1 MDYRINIILISL
13 LINYRGYIM
22 RGYQFIIDNKVYMFK
37 TKKNARLTAYHWSKQ
52 LGLDIEVLLK
62 SITKIGV

>member
-1 MDYRINIILISL
+1 
-13 LINYRGYIM
+13 M